1 MLQIVW
7 RQRAFWLWGETDS
20 PPDDALSPFDIGAS
34 GLTAFFRAFPGA
46 NQTFPAP
53 EPLVLYL
60 PSPGGRPLSSI
71 SFLNP
76 PDALSGSL
84 RPWKW
89 NAVKLEGKLLL
100 FFLNRIHE
108 RRIRAETFAAPSL
121 LAFAELLRFAGS
133 LVARGRFLPDVSVT
147 GDGDAALETAA
158 AVWSPCLDRVDQKRF
173 DSLVASF
180 PPVCVEPHGASGHA
194 VRAALTALLD
204 SLVRAS
210 CVTKLTQAEY
220 DHAQFYSSH
229 DAWFAALR
237 SATPAVRWTDLQGL
251 HGLRD
256 ELAEWRRPV
265 TFQEAGGLSLRFT
278 LHAPETEEAPWPLV
292 VGIVRGDTVEE
303 FPQETARVSSPD
315 LLLFLGQAAMLFPA
329 LAAAVPFTFAGR
341 PVYGCR
347 LTRDEAQF
355 FLSGTADTLANA
367 GFEVALPDILR
378 DRRTS
383 LEVVAGAESG
393 AEDGTESLASSVRL
407 RWSVS
412 LDGEPVTE
420 EELASM
426 LLAESPLV
434 FFRGR
439 WIEVDLRQLQNALR
453 ISRRK
458 TPENVSVREVVNL
471 ALNREG
477 KSGFHVAR
485 VDATGWLDN
494 FLHRLAGDEPF
505 RVLAQP
511 SSLLGTLRP
520 YQVRGYSWLRFLRQW
535 GFGACLADDMGLGKT
550 IQTLAFLLGEKATGQ
565 KRPSLIVGP
574 TSVLG
579 NWMRETGR
587 FAPSLRAFLHHGPER
602 PHGAA
607 FVKEAK
613 GADVVF
619 TSYALLHRD
628 YADLRRV
635 PWSGIVLDEAQNI
648 KNPATRQSGCAR
660 ALPADFR
667 IALTGTPIEN
677 HVGDLW
683 SIMDFLNPGLL
694 GRRAVFRERFLLP
707 IRTGSD
713 PGARLRLRQAVA
725 PFILRRLK
733 TDQTI
738 ISDLP
743 EKTEGKVYC
752 PLTLEQSQLY
762 RDVLDSFR
770 RDLAVSGGISRRGLI
785 LAVLTHLKQICNH
798 PSNYLGEDRAEP
810 GRSGK
815 LTRLT
820 EMLEEIFEA
829 GESALVF
836 TQYAEMGRLL
846 QRSLRRSFAVEMPF
860 LHGGVPRRERDRMV
874 ESFQNASM
882 PSAFILSLKAGGM
895 GLNLTRATHVFHFD
909 RWWNPAVE
917 NQATD
922 RAFRIGQTNN
932 VFVHKFICGG
942 TLEDRIDRLIEE
954 KTELAEAVIAHGEG
968 GLTELS
974 DTALQKLLELN
985 QDLIEE

>member
-1 MLQIVW
+1 MVILQTVW
-7 RQRAFWLWGETDS
+7 KEGAFWLWGETDS
-20 PPDDALSPFDIGAS
+20 PPDDARSPFDVGTS
-34 GLTAFFRAFPGA
+34 GLTAFFRAFLAPG
-46 NQTFPAP
+46 QPFPAP
-53 EPLVLYL
+53 EPLVLHF
-60 PSPGGRPLSSI
+60 PSLDDRPLSSI
-71 SFLNP
+71 PFLNP
-76 PDALSGSL
+76 PDAAATER
-84 RPWKW
+84 RPWSVT
-89 NAVKLEGKLLL
+89 AVKLEGKPLLL
-100 FFLNRIHE
+100 FLNRIRE
-108 RRIRAETFAAPSL
+108 RRIREETFAAPSL

-133 LVARGRFLPDVSVT
+133 LVARGRFLPGVDGTDGTT
-147 GDGDAALETAA
+147 GTDGTAV
-158 AVWSPCLDRVDQKRF
+158 AVWAPCLDRADRKRF
-173 DSLVASF
+173 DALAASF
-180 PPVCVEPHGASGHA
+180 PPACTASAGTHG
-194 VRAALTALLD
+194 VREALTALLD
-204 SLVRAS
+204 GLVRAS
-210 CVTKLTQAEY
+210 SVTKLTQAAY
-220 DHAQFYSSH
+220 DHAQFYSTH
-229 DAWFAALR
+229 DAWLAALR
-237 SATPAVRWTDLQGL
+237 SVPAVVRWPDRKALSSLG
-251 HGLRD
+251 D
-256 ELAEWRRPV
+256 ELAAWRRPV
-265 TFQEAGGLSLRFT
+265 VFQEAGDLSLRFT
-278 LHAPETEEAPWPLV
+278 LHTPDTEEAPWPLV
-292 VGIVRGDTVEE
+292 VGIVRGDAVED
-303 FPQETARVSSPD
+303 FPQETARVSPPE
-315 LLLFLGQAAMLFPA
+315 LLLALGQAAMLFPT
-329 LAAAVPFTFAGR
+329 LASAVPFTLAGR

-355 FLSGTADTLANA
+355 FLSGAADTLANA
-367 GFEVALPDILR
+367 GFEVVLPEILR
-378 DRRTS
+378 DRS
-383 LEVVAGAESG
+383 LEVVAGV
-393 AEDGTESLASSVRL
+393 EDAGEGEGSLDASVRL
-407 RWSVS
+407 RWSVT

-426 LLAESPLV
+426 LHAESPLV
-434 FFRGR
+434 FFRGK
-439 WIEVDLRQLQNALR
+439 WIEADLRQLQNALR
-453 ISRRK
+453 ITRRK
-458 TPENVSVREVVNL
+458 TAENVPAREVVNL

-485 VDATGWLDN
+485 VEATGWLDD

-511 SSLLGTLRP
+511 AALLGTLRP

-550 IQTLAFLLGEKATGQ
+550 IQTLAFLLGEKAAGQ
-565 KRPSLIVGP
+565 RRPALVVGP

-579 NWMRETGR
+579 NWLRETGR
-587 FAPSLRAFLHHGPER
+587 FAPSLRALLHHGPER

-607 FVKEAK
+607 FAKAAK
-613 GADVVF
+613 GADIVF

-660 ALPADFR
+660 ALAAEFR

-694 GRRAVFRERFLLP
+694 GRRAVFRERFLRP

-713 PGARLRLRQAVA
+713 PGARIRLRRAVA

-733 TDQTI
+733 TDRDI
-738 ISDLP
+738 IADLP

-752 PLTLEQSQLY
+752 PLTLEQAQLY
-762 RDVLDSFR
+762 RDALDSFR
-770 RDLAVSGGISRRGLI
+770 RDLAAAEGISRRGLI

-798 PSNYLGEDRAEP
+798 PSNYLGEERAEP
-810 GRSGK
+810 ARSGK

-820 EMLEEIFEA
+820 EMLEEVFES

-874 ESFQNASM
+874 EAFQNAAA
-882 PSAFILSLKAGGM
+882 PSAFILSLKAGGI

-922 RAFRIGQTNN
+922 RAFRIGQTRN

-954 KTELAEAVIAHGEG
+954 KTALAEAVIAHGEG